1 MEAGEFSSGVDRGG
15 GRRGSGCRGG
25 VGEVGLALR
34 VFGGGALFG
43 EVYGRGAARALA
55 LHGWGRDRHD
65 FDRVLD
71 GMDAVS
77 LDLPG
82 FGASPPPARAMGA
95 AGYAQ
100 AVERVLDDF
109 AVPPVVVGHSFGGR
123 VATALAAARPDR
135 VAGLVLTGAPLL
147 APSPRDGPRPRISPA
162 YRLVRWAHRLGLVSG
177 ERLEA
182 ERRRRGSAD
191 YRAARGVMREVLVT
205 AVNESY
211 EEELSGLSC
220 PVRLVWGADDRE
232 VPVSTARR
240 IADLCGAR
248 LEIVE
253 GAGHNLPRSAPDRL
267 RRVVE
272 EALADVGLIGS
283 GDG

>member
-1 MEAGEFSSGVDRGG
+1 M
-15 GRRGSGCRGG
+15 
-25 VGEVGLALR
+25 ALR

-43 EVYGRGAARALA
+43 EVYGRGGARALA

-65 FDRVLD
+65 FDRALE
-71 GMDAVS
+71 GMDAIS

-82 FGASPPPARAMGA
+82 FGASPPPDRAMGA

-100 AVERVLDDF
+100 AVGAVLDELAF
-109 AVPPVVVGHSFGGR
+109 PPVVVGHSFGGR

-147 APSPRDGPRPRISPA
+147 GPSPGDGRRPRISFV
-162 YRLVRWAHRLGLVSG
+162 YRLARWAHRRGLISG
-177 ERLEA
+177 ERMEA

-205 AVNESY
+205 VINESY

-220 PVRLVWGADDRE
+220 PVRLLWGADDRE
-232 VPVSTARR
+232 VPVSVARR
-240 IADLCGAR
+240 AAALCRNAR

-253 GAGHNLPRSAPDRL
+253 GVGHNLPKAAPDRL
-267 RRVVE
+267 RRAVE
-272 EALADVGLIGS
+272 EALAEAVGDV
-283 GDG
+283 

>member
-1 MEAGEFSSGVDRGG
+1 MRGFPVRE
-15 GRRGSGCRGG
+15 GRGR
-25 VGEVGLALR
+25 VGEGGLALR
-34 VFGGGALFG
+34 AFGGGALFG
-43 EVYGRGAARALA
+43 EVYGSGEARALA

-65 FDRVLD
+65 FDRVLE

-100 AVERVLDDF
+100 AVSRALDGF
-109 AVPPVVVGHSFGGR
+109 PRPPVVIGHSFGGR
-123 VATALAAARPDR
+123 VATALAAARPDG

-147 APSPRDGPRPRISPA
+147 APSPEGPRPRTSPV
-162 YRLVRWAHRLGLVSG
+162 YRIARWAHRRGLLSG

-220 PVRLVWGADDRE
+220 PVRLLWGADDRE
-232 VPVSTARR
+232 VPVSVARR
-240 IADLCGAR
+240 AADLCRGR

-253 GAGHNLPRSAPDRL
+253 GVGHNLPRSAPDRL

-272 EALADVGLIGS
+272 EVLAEAGPRGVGG
-283 GDG
+283 